1 MDPRD
6 VLTDEE
12 AEALRDSASEQSD
25 DVTASGGVRNLDVD
39 HWERIAPERLPALDS
54 ITERLVSLLKTSM
67 HRVFRRTIE
76 ISSQSPDMVRW
87 DRYVRRLNGPVSLNV
102 LDIEPL
108 GLKGLIRLD
117 ADFVFVLV
125 DLLFGGTGDGERN
138 PTNPDLTPT
147 EIRVVRK
154 LITTVTEDLKNAW
167 SPFVD
172 LDFRLGTSENN
183 PVFAAIATSAD
194 HVCRSEFT
202 LDLGGKSG
210 VMEIL
215 VPMPL
220 VEAIRFAAESGGGS
234 GSDSRVFKKRIRE
247 DLQDAVVN
255 LRGVLLETQ
264 VSLRELAVAQ
274 PGDIIETS
282 MPSAV
287 TVYAGDRPVL
297 EGTFGVSRGKNAIRV
312 SKPASRRALGDEYGQ
327 HKDS

>member
-1 MDPRD
+1 MDSRD

-12 AEALRDSASEQSD
+12 AEALRDTGSEQSEAPA
-25 DVTASGGVRNLDVD
+25 TSEGVRNLDVD
-39 HWERIAPERLPALDS
+39 HWERIAPDQLPALDS

-76 ISSQSPDMVRW
+76 ISSQSPDIVRW
-87 DRYVRRLNGPVSLNV
+87 DRYVRSLNRPVSLNV
-102 LDIEPL
+102 LEIQPL
-108 GLKGLIRLD
+108 GLKGLVRID

-138 PTNPDLTPT
+138 AANPDLTPT

-167 SPFVD
+167 GPFVD
-172 LDFRLGTSENN
+172 LDFQLGTSENN

-202 LDLGGKSG
+202 LDLGDASG

-220 VEAIRFAAESGGGS
+220 VEAIRFAAESGGGT
-234 GSDSRVFKKRIRE
+234 GSELRIFKQRIRE
-247 DLQDAVVN
+247 DVRDAVVD

-264 VSLRELAVAQ
+264 VSLRELAAAQ

-287 TVYAGDRPVL
+287 TVYAGNRPVL

>member
-1 MDPRD
+1 
-6 VLTDEE
+6 
-12 AEALRDSASEQSD
+12 
-25 DVTASGGVRNLDVD
+25 
-39 HWERIAPERLPALDS
+39 
-54 ITERLVSLLKTSM
+54 M

-102 LDIEPL
+102 LEIEPL

-125 DLLFGGTGDGERN
+125 DLLFGGTGAGERN

-220 VEAIRFAAESGGGS
+220 VEAIRFAAEAGGGT
-234 GSDSRVFKKRIRE
+234 GSDSRVFKQRIRE

-287 TVYAGDRPVL
+287 TVYAGDRPVHGGNL
-297 EGTFGVSRGKNAIRV
+297 RSIPWQERNTSEQARIATGPWR
-312 SKPASRRALGDEYGQ
+312 
-327 HKDS
+327 